1 MVPAPVDAANAAAIR
16 LTRLQSGGAA
26 ARPSATVLADRNAS
40 CAVSL
45 MATMTKKEGEE
56 SEDGAD
62 VVHHSNTYW
71 VLVDVVLETI
81 GVDLE

>member
-1 MVPAPVDAANAAAIR
+1 MVPAPVDAAITAAVR
-16 LTRLQSGGAA
+16 LRIGGAA
-26 ARPSATVLADRNAS
+26 TRASATVLADRNAS

-45 MATMTKKEGEE
+45 TATMTKKEGEG

-62 VVHHSNTYW
+62 AVHNLTTYW
-71 VLVDVVLETI
+71 VPVDVVLETM